1 MEIVCWLVLF
11 VIFILLE
18 IITMGL
24 TTIWFGGGSLVA
36 LIASLLGANL
46 AVQII
51 LFVVV
56 SVVLLVFTRPY
67 AQRYINNKTVKTNV
81 EELAGKTAKV
91 LEAIDN
97 VNATGVVLLNG
108 LEWMARS
115 VDDEKIIPQD
125 SLVVVEKV
133 EGVKLIVSSKKEE
146 E

>member
-1 MEIVCWLVLF
+1 MEVVCWLVLF

-91 LEAIDN
+91 LEMIDN
-97 VNATGVVLLNG
+97 ANSTGVVLLNG

-115 VDDEKIIPQD
+115 VDDEKIISG
-125 SLVVVEKV
+125 SLVVVERV

>member
-115 VDDEKIIPQD
+115 VDDKKIIPQD